1 MTHILLH
8 FLIPAIVAGLFFRRD
23 WKRAWLI
30 MMLTMIVDIDH
41 LLAHPV
47 YDPTRCSVGFHPLHT
62 FWPMAI
68 YAVLC
73 FVPKTRYVGVGL
85 VIHMILDSLDC
96 QLSNGIWSV

>member
-1 MTHILLH
+1 MTHILFH
-8 FLIPAIVAGLFFRRD
+8 FLIPAIVAALFFRRD

-30 MMLTMIVDIDH
+30 MMVTMIVDIDH

-47 YDPTRCSVGFHPLHT
+47 YDPTRCGVGFHPLHT
-62 FWPMAI
+62 FWPMTI

-73 FVPKTRYVGVGL
+73 FVPKMRYVGVGL

-96 QLSNGIWSV
+96 QWTNGVWSV